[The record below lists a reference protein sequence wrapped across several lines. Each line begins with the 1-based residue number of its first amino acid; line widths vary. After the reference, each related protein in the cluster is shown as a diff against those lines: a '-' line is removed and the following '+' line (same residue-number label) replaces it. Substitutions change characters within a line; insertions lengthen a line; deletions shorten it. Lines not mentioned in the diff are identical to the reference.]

1 MHIILSMK
9 TTTEQGQA
17 VAAVI
22 FQQLGAATRME
33 LAVRQSLS
41 LTEQRGGI
49 VMHLAGCRATSGK
62 RVKVVLTDE
71 DLYDIEV
78 SKMNKRTF
86 DLKVLGEARGIG
98 VEQLRE
104 TALRLAFGE

>member
-1 MHIILSMK
+1 MQ

-17 VAAVI
+17 VAKTI
-22 FQQLGAATRME
+22 LEQLGAAVRME
-33 LAVRQSLS
+33 LAVKQSLS

-49 VMHLAGCRATSGK
+49 VMHLVGCRATSGK
-62 RVKVVLTDE
+62 RVKIVLTDE

-78 SKMNKRTF
+78 SKLNKRTF
-86 DLKVLGEARGIG
+86 DLKVLGEARGVG
-98 VEQLRE
+98 CEQLRE